1 MVPAHLKVPVTS
13 TPPPAALLALA
24 THLDLAASHVAATDI
39 VLVMPI
45 SQSECFAFFG
55 GGSEL
60 LVVRLLKVDALP
72 VEVLLEV
79 VDDAGCFFFLLPF
92 LFDVRRRLL
101 FRLSTLHRTESVY
114 LYSFGVLVA
123 KLAELFVIALV
134 IAVEIIAKIIV
145 TIRMITAN
153 IQICIAIR
161 HWHAVHAA
169 GQTKSTPRRGAL

>member
-1 MVPAHLKVPVTS
+1 MTS

-39 VLVMPI
+39 VLVVPI

-79 VDDAGCFFFLLPF
+79 MVDDAGFFFFFFFLMYVVASFFAFRHCIEQKPYIF
-92 LFDVRRRLL
+92 TRLG
-101 FRLSTLHRTESVY
+101 F
-114 LYSFGVLVA
+114 
-123 KLAELFVIALV
+123 
-134 IAVEIIAKIIV
+134 
-145 TIRMITAN
+145 
-153 IQICIAIR
+153 
-161 HWHAVHAA
+161 W
-169 GQTKSTPRRGAL
+169 

>member
-1 MVPAHLKVPVTS
+1 MVPAHLKAPVTS

-79 VDDAGCFFFLLPF
+79 VDDAGCFFFFFF
-92 LFDVRRRLL
+92 LMYVVASFFAFRHCIEQKPYIFTRLG
-101 FRLSTLHRTESVY
+101 F
-114 LYSFGVLVA
+114 
-123 KLAELFVIALV
+123 
-134 IAVEIIAKIIV
+134 
-145 TIRMITAN
+145 
-153 IQICIAIR
+153 
-161 HWHAVHAA
+161 W
-169 GQTKSTPRRGAL
+169 

>member
-1 MVPAHLKVPVTS
+1 VTS

-79 VDDAGCFFFLLPF
+79 VDGAGCFFFFFF
-92 LFDVRRRLL
+92 LMYAYVVASFFAFRHCIEQKPYIFTRLG
-101 FRLSTLHRTESVY
+101 F
-114 LYSFGVLVA
+114 
-123 KLAELFVIALV
+123 
-134 IAVEIIAKIIV
+134 
-145 TIRMITAN
+145 
-153 IQICIAIR
+153 
-161 HWHAVHAA
+161 W
-169 GQTKSTPRRGAL
+169 